1 MPYNNYKKID
11 EVLGNFEVSYAEQ
24 NFIQISEIEVP
35 TYFASEIELTLR
47 EGVYKNSE
55 YALCETLI
63 YPTLREVWKLYKN
76 ELLLWSHQ
84 PLNYD
89 ENLCGIPDYMVA
101 KRSPMGKIFLENPF
115 LIIVEAKKDNFEE
128 GWAQCIAEM
137 IAAQK
142 INQRMNER
150 HNLTS
155 TPIFGIVSTGV
166 IWEFA
171 ILDENLGKK
180 HFIKEIPIYTI
191 QNLKLLFAALRYLF
205 EQSKLQLENV
215 PSS

>member
-1 MPYNNYKKID
+1 MPYTNYKKID
-11 EVLGNFEVSYAEQ
+11 EVLGEFGVNYIEQ
-24 NFIQISEIEVP
+24 NFVQIPEIEVP
-35 TYFASEIELTLR
+35 EYFEAEIQLTLR

-63 YPTLREVWKLYKN
+63 YPTLREIWKLHKN
-76 ELLLWSHQ
+76 NLLLWSHQ

-89 ENLCGIPDYMVA
+89 EKLCGVPDYMVA
-101 KRSPMGKIFLENPF
+101 KRSPMGKIFLEKPF

-142 INQRMNER
+142 INYQANQ
-150 HNLTS
+150 NS
-155 TPIFGIVSTGV
+155 TTIFGIVSNGV

-171 ILDENLGKK
+171 MLREK
-180 HFIKEIPIYTI
+180 HGVNHFTKEITIYTI
-191 QNLKLLFAALRYLF
+191 QNLKLLFAAIAFMF
-205 EQSKLQLENV
+205 EQSKLELASV
-215 PSS
+215 

>member
-76 ELLLWSHQ
+76 DLLLWSHQ

-142 INQRMNER
+142 INQRMNES
-150 HNLTS
+150 HNPIAP
-155 TPIFGIVSTGV
+155 PIFGIVSTGV

-171 ILDENLGKK
+171 ILRENLGKN

-191 QNLKLLFAALRYLF
+191 QNLKPLFAALRYLF
-205 EQSKLQLENV
+205 EQSKLQLVNV

>member
-1 MPYNNYKKID
+1 MPYTNYKRIN
-11 EVLGNFEVSYAEQ
+11 EVLGEFEVTYTEQ
-24 NFIQISEIEVP
+24 NFIQIVEVDVP
-35 TYFASEIELTLR
+35 PYFVSEIELTLR
-47 EGVYKNSE
+47 EGVYRNSE

-101 KRSPMGKIFLENPF
+101 KRSPMGKIFLGNPF

-137 IAAQK
+137 IAAQS
-142 INQRMNER
+142 INQKS
-150 HNLTS
+150 NLKS
-155 TPIFGIVSTGV
+155 IPIFGIVSTGV

-171 ILDENLGKK
+171 MLGENQGQK
-180 HFIKEIPIYTI
+180 HFTKEIIIYTI

-205 EQSKLQLENV
+205 EQSKLQLLNL
-215 PSS
+215 